1 MLKMKNGDTPSSI
14 SFNGNDVDAVS
25 YNGEIVWL
33 KYSGKETWVLNQDL
47 SSTIGEDAEFTIDF
61 TADGVVFN
69 NIGIVTSGAE
79 KTLKYDTINAYSTAQ
94 NKWATEGY
102 RTVVFNNAPIGLLR
116 DWLNKNGVRKDVV

>member
-33 KYSGKETWVLNQDL
+33 KYSGAETWVLNQDI

-61 TADGVVFN
+61 KADGVVFN
-69 NIGIVTSGAE
+69 TLSVVTSGSE
-79 KTLKYDTINAYSTAQ
+79 KILKYDTISAYSTAQ
-94 NKWATEGY
+94 NKWATDGY
-102 RTVVFNNAPIGLLR
+102 RTLIFDNAPIGVLR
-116 DWLNKNGVRKDVV
+116 DWLTANGTKK